1 MMRIKNLLRVCD
13 SPVKYS
19 LHRKTILKSSREV
32 KSCVYVPTI
41 ESIVEHVEDKK
52 QVTCSIICR
61 LPVLYNGN
69 EFPGLQ
75 VIKSISE
82 S

>member
-19 LHRKTILKSSREV
+19 FQRKKNLKSTREA
-32 KSCVYVPTI
+32 VYVPTI

-52 QVTCSIICR
+52 QVTCLIICI
-61 LPVLYNGN
+61 LLVMGTNFL
-69 EFPGLQ
+69 